1 MLSYVF
7 FVAKITIN
15 PQEIKSALN
24 GGIIYGS
31 AIFLGLI
38 VLCLLLFPDILYGF
52 PKQQLEGS
60 LKSKSS
66 KVKYIKRGFVKN
78 KEQEKEQAYYR
89 ELEQEIL
96 SFFASDS
103 SYLNPNFKMAHLVTA
118 MDVPQHH
125 ISYCLSHYINKSLHQ
140 LKLESRI
147 QWAAAALLDP
157 KFNTNT
163 IDAIGNMAGYQ
174 SKSAFYKAFKEH
186 HCITPQE
193 YQQNNK

>member
-1 MLSYVF
+1 MLLPKRQKRITFRWLILLHILILSTVLSYAF
-7 FVAKITIN
+7 FVAKITVN
-15 PQEIKSALN
+15 PQEFKSAIN

-89 ELEQEIL
+89 ELEQEI
-96 SFFASDS
+96 
-103 SYLNPNFKMAHLVTA
+103 
-118 MDVPQHH
+118 
-125 ISYCLSHYINKSLHQ
+125 
-140 LKLESRI
+140 
-147 QWAAAALLDP
+147 
-157 KFNTNT
+157 
-163 IDAIGNMAGYQ
+163 
-174 SKSAFYKAFKEH
+174 
-186 HCITPQE
+186 
-193 YQQNNK
+193 